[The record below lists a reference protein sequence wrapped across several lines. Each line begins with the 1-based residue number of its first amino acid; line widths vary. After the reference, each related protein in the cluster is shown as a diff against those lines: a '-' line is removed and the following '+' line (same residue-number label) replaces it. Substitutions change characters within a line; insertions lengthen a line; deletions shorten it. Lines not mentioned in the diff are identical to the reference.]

1 MEKKRLFLLLL
12 FACLS
17 FATISKAQTLI
28 TSTSASTT
36 IIEEEE
42 EPTRSGRVKGL
53 VLRPETCIGYGS
65 RGFVTGLE
73 GTLAYQF
80 NPYISLGGGYGW
92 DVCNGLNSVWFAN
105 FRVYFCDRRVS
116 PFYDLKLG
124 KKTSSTFGLQVKGF
138 DFSWS
143 LSALFTNNR
152 TYFMGTFN
160 FAYNIQF
167 GKKQK
172 E

>member
-1 MEKKRLFLLLL
+1 MKNRILLLLL
-12 FACLS
+12 FVCLS
-17 FATISKAQTLI
+17 FTTVTEAQTLI
-28 TSTSASTT
+28 TSTTASTT
-36 IIEEEE
+36 VIEE
-42 EPTRSGRVKGL
+42 EPTKSGRVKGL
-53 VLRPETCIGYGS
+53 VLRPEARIGYG
-65 RGFVTGLE
+65 TGGAVIGLD

-92 DVCNGLNSVWFAN
+92 DVCDGLNSVWFAN

-143 LSALFTNNR
+143 VSALFARRN
-152 TYFMGTFN
+152 YYMATFN

-167 GKKQK
+167 GRKHK